1 MLVKKISKLK
11 CGSLSTNIQRML
23 QGRSKCV
30 HLNSTMLP
38 PEVRISAATIVQTI
52 HLSKLD
58 LKPIKSVIKLGRE
71 TGRALKVFHL
81 SKLHRNKRPGFMK
94 TSTLQEGEE

>member
-1 MLVKKISKLK
+1 M
-11 CGSLSTNIQRML
+11 SLSTNIQKML

-30 HLNSTMLP
+30 HLNSIMLP
-38 PEVRISAATIVQTI
+38 PGVRISAATIVQTI
-52 HLSKLD
+52 LLPKFGLKL
-58 LKPIKSVIKLGRE
+58 IKSVIKLGRE

-81 SKLHRNKRPGFMK
+81 SKLYRNKRPGFMK

>member
-1 MLVKKISKLK
+1 
-11 CGSLSTNIQRML
+11 ML

-30 HLNSTMLP
+30 HLNGITLH
-38 PEVRISAATIVQTI
+38 PELRISAATIVQTI
-52 HLSKLD
+52 LLPKLD
-58 LKPIKSVIKLGRE
+58 LKLIKSVIKLGRE

-81 SKLHRNKRPGFMK
+81 SKLHRNKKPGFMK